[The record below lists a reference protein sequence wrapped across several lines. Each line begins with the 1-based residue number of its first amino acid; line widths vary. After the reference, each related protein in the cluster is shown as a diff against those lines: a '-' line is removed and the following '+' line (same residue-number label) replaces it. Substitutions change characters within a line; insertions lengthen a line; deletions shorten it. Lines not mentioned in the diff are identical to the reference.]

1 MDRGADPLV
10 GRLLDQRYSLVRR
23 VARGG
28 TATVYEARDLRLQR
42 VCAVKVMHPDLGDPE
57 EFRARFVREAHA
69 AARLSHPNVVAV
81 TDQGDDQ
88 GVLFLVMEYV
98 PGRTLR
104 DVVREEAPLP
114 PRRALALLD
123 PVLAAL
129 AEAHRCGLVHRDVKP
144 ENVLICDDGRVKV
157 ADFGLARAFDAAAT
171 QTATGGILVGT
182 VSYLAPELI
191 ENQRADPRADV
202 YAAGVVLHELL
213 TGRKPHQGEGPIQ
226 IAYKHVHE
234 DVPAP
239 SSSAPWPLPTYVDA
253 LVLRSTARDRDR
265 RQADAKVFLHQ
276 VRRVRAALEAGDLED
291 LELTTDLLPTLV
303 MPTAESIDY
312 VDEAPPVAV
321 HAWARDHGV
330 AEAEEDTGV
339 LVPEAAAPQR
349 LTRTPDQVLV
359 GATSGAAVPG
369 APTRPGTDAPGPR
382 SPQRH
387 ESPQVRRE
395 EPVRPTGGAQDH
407 RRRVAPPPPQRIQPT
422 PSGASPAR
430 PRPRRRRRGP
440 VLLLLVVLLTVA
452 VAWAG
457 WWLGVGRYTTT
468 PGIENLGVADA
479 RSKLQDFGL
488 DLVVAQEVFSETVP
502 AGSVIGTDPE
512 AGSRV
517 VDGSTVEVVVS
528 KGLERYTVPRLH
540 GLRLAAAEAA
550 VTEASLT
557 PGDVVERWHDRVPEG
572 RVIIASPSAGQ
583 EERRDTPVDLVVSK
597 GPEPVEVP
605 DLAGKDADRA
615 QERLRELGFEV
626 RVAEEHSTTVEEGA
640 VLSQRPDRGTGHRGD
655 RIDLVVSLGPVM
667 VEVPDLSAMSVEEA
681 TDALRDAGLEVEVRE
696 TQLFVGL
703 DRVVE
708 QDLEPGEAVP
718 EGSVVTVSVV

>member
-10 GRLLDQRYSLVRR
+10 GRLLDDRYSLVRR

-104 DVVREEAPLP
+104 DVVREEAPLH

-144 ENVLICDDGRVKV
+144 ENVLLCDDGRVKV

-191 ENQRADPRADV
+191 ENKRADPRADV

-239 SSSAPWPLPTYVDA
+239 SLAAPWPLPTYVDA

-330 AEAEEDTGV
+330 TEAAEDTGV
-339 LVPEAAAPQR
+339 LVPQAAAPRR

-359 GATSGAAVPG
+359 GAATGAAG
-369 APTRPGTDAPGPR
+369 LSGTPTPPDTGP
-382 SPQRH
+382 
-387 ESPQVRRE
+387 
-395 EPVRPTGGAQDH
+395 A
-407 RRRVAPPPPQRIQPT
+407 APPPQHGRDASPEEPRHEPPRRIQPT

-440 VLLLLVVLLTVA
+440 VVFVLVVLLTVL

-468 PGIENLGVADA
+468 PGIENLSVTDA
-479 RSKLQDFGL
+479 RVKLQDVGL
-488 DLVVAQEVFSETVP
+488 DLAVAEEVFSETVP
-502 AGSVIGTDPE
+502 AGSVVGTDPE
-512 AGSRV
+512 AGSRI
-517 VDGSTVEVVVS
+517 VDGSTVDVVVS
-528 KGLERYTVPRLH
+528 KGLERYTVPKLH
-540 GLRLAAAEAA
+540 GLTLAAAEAA
-550 VTEASLT
+550 VTDASLT
-557 PGDVVERWHDRVPEG
+557 PGDVVERWHDTVPEG

-583 EERRDTPVDLVVSK
+583 EERRDTPVDLFLSR

-615 QERLRELGFEV
+615 QARLVELGFEV
-626 RVAEEHSTTVEEGA
+626 RLAEEHSTTVEEGA
-640 VLSQRPDRGTGHRGD
+640 VLSQRPDRGTGRRGD
-655 RIDLVVSLGPVM
+655 RIDLLVSLGPVM

-681 TDALRDAGLEVEVRE
+681 TDALRAAGLQVEVRE

-703 DRVVE
+703 DRVVG
-708 QDLEPGEAVP
+708 QDPEPGESLP
-718 EGSVVTVSVV
+718 EGTVVTISIV